1 MFKKNIYNIFLS
13 IFVAILGVALGTL
26 PYFSVAT
33 IINNIVNNNTDIG
46 NYLPYLL
53 IVLMGLL
60 GNILFHEISTIISH
74 NIAYRIIED
83 KRKLLA
89 EKLSRIS
96 MGDVEKKVAV
106 NGHSSW

>member
-53 IVLMGLL
+53 I
-60 GNILFHEISTIISH
+60 
-74 NIAYRIIED
+74 
-83 KRKLLA
+83 
-89 EKLSRIS
+89 
-96 MGDVEKKVAV
+96 
-106 NGHSSW
+106 SSIF

>member
-53 IVLMGLL
+53 IVLM
-60 GNILFHEISTIISH
+60 
-74 NIAYRIIED
+74 
-83 KRKLLA
+83 
-89 EKLSRIS
+89 
-96 MGDVEKKVAV
+96 
-106 NGHSSW
+106 